1 MIDWLI
7 LASWSEKIK
16 DTNPKKLQMYEAGV
30 QVPQPDPHTLLQ
42 IQSSASAPSQL
53 PLYQPASLDLHSMR
67 RVLQEESLR
76 SEAQHWKVVEG
87 SFSDRKQPSE
97 EKDEGLTK
105 ELPLYHWVNWG
116 FDPL

>member
-1 MIDWLI
+1 
-7 LASWSEKIK
+7 
-16 DTNPKKLQMYEAGV
+16 MYEAGV

-42 IQSSASAPSQL
+42 MQSSASAPSQL
-53 PLYQPASLDLHSMR
+53 PLHQPASLDLHSMR

-105 ELPLYHWVNWG
+105 ELPLYH
-116 FDPL
+116 